1 MINCCVLLVTVSRD
15 LFGEGAER
23 CNDEL
28 YFFGRTSVVSVFFVL
43 LGKILPLY
51 ANIVL
56 GYLAAR
62 YLRVNKEAIATV
74 LFYVVGPM
82 VVFSATLSVTI
93 NFAVLFLPVFFYLL
107 GSSLAFI
114 YLKLYLKTWPDATS
128 NILAFTAGTGN
139 SGYYGIALALVLF
152 EPAIADIFIFTVLA
166 SFFYEATT
174 GFYIT
179 AKGTFTALE
188 SFKKVCRLPTLY
200 AFVAALVLNLI
211 GIDLPESISV
221 YAGQF
226 KVVFSILGMMVI
238 GMGLDGMRKGGGVD
252 VAFLKISLIAK
263 HLLWPLL
270 PSLRCLSIEL
280 REVLL
285 ALEVPRIVVI
295 EPLIESQFCLLFLLL
310 QDPEAQI
317 NNGSGCLGHLILLAF

>member
-1 MINCCVLLVTVSRD
+1 M
-15 LFGEGAER
+15 
-23 CNDEL
+23 
-28 YFFGRTSVVSVFFVL
+28 SVFFVL

-51 ANIVL
+51 ANIIL
-56 GYLAAR
+56 GYLASR

-93 NFAVLFLPVFFYLL
+93 NSAVFFLPVFFYLV
-107 GSSLAFI
+107 GSFLAFI
-114 YLKLYLKTWPDATS
+114 YLKLFEKTWPDATS
-128 NILAFTAGTGN
+128 NILGFTAGTGN
-139 SGYYGIALALVLF
+139 AGYFGIALALVLF

-200 AFVAALVLNLI
+200 AFVAALVLNLT
-211 GIDLPESISV
+211 GIDLPESITV

-238 GMGLDGMRKGGGVD
+238 GMGLDGMRKGGGMD

-263 HLLWPLL
+263 HLVWPLL
-270 PSLRCLSIEL
+270 VSLFILLDSTSTHLLYSELYKVMFVFSIVPMAGNTVTL
-280 REVLL
+280 AVLL
-285 ALEVPRIVVI
+285 KAKPEKAALAVLLSNLLSVVYVPVMLALYEYVSR
-295 EPLIESQFCLLFLLL
+295 LF
-310 QDPEAQI
+310 
-317 NNGSGCLGHLILLAF
+317 

>member
-1 MINCCVLLVTVSRD
+1 M
-15 LFGEGAER
+15 
-23 CNDEL
+23 
-28 YFFGRTSVVSVFFVL
+28 SVFFVL

-56 GYLAAR
+56 GYLASR

-93 NFAVLFLPVFFYLL
+93 NPAVLFLPVFFYLF
-107 GSSLAFI
+107 GSLLAFVH
-114 YLKLYLKTWPDATS
+114 LKLFEKKWPDATS
-128 NILAFTAGTGN
+128 NILGFTAGTGN

-188 SFKKVCRLPTLY
+188 SFKKVCKLPTVY
-200 AFVAALVLNLI
+200 AFLAALVLNLT
-211 GIDLPESISV
+211 GVGLPESITA

-252 VAFLKISLIAK
+252 VAFLKISLTAK
-263 HLLWPLL
+263 HLLWPTLVCLVILL
-270 PSLRCLSIEL
+270 DTTFTHLLYGELYKVMFVFSIVPMAGNTVTLAVLLNAKPEKAALAVLLSNLLSI
-280 REVLL
+280 VYVPVML
-285 ALEVPRIVVI
+285 ALYEYVA
-295 EPLIESQFCLLFLLL
+295 SLF
-310 QDPEAQI
+310 
-317 NNGSGCLGHLILLAF
+317 

>member
-1 MINCCVLLVTVSRD
+1 M
-15 LFGEGAER
+15 
-23 CNDEL
+23 
-28 YFFGRTSVVSVFFVL
+28 SVFFVL

-114 YLKLYLKTWPDATS
+114 YLKLYQKTWPDATS

-200 AFVAALVLNLI
+200 AFVAALVLNLT
-211 GIDLPESISV
+211 GIDLPESITV

-270 PSLRCLSIEL
+270 VSLFILLDTTVTHLLYGELYKVMFVFSIVPMAGNTVTL
-280 REVLL
+280 AVLL
-285 ALEVPRIVVI
+285 KAKPEKAALAVLLSNLLSVVYVPVM
-295 EPLIESQFCLLFLLL
+295 LALYAYASSLF
-310 QDPEAQI
+310 
-317 NNGSGCLGHLILLAF
+317 

>member
-1 MINCCVLLVTVSRD
+1 
-15 LFGEGAER
+15 
-23 CNDEL
+23 
-28 YFFGRTSVVSVFFVL
+28 VSVFFVL

-56 GYLAAR
+56 GYLASR

-93 NFAVLFLPVFFYLL
+93 NPAVLFLPVFFYLL
-107 GSSLAFI
+107 GSLLAFI
-114 YLKLYLKTWPDATS
+114 HLKLFEKTWPDATS
-128 NILAFTAGTGN
+128 NILGFTAGTGN

-188 SFKKVCRLPTLY
+188 SFKKVCRLPTVY
-200 AFVAALVLNLI
+200 AFLAALVLNLTGI
-211 GIDLPESISV
+211 GLPESITA

-252 VAFLKISLIAK
+252 VTFLKISLTAK
-263 HLLWPLL
+263 HLLWPTLVCLVILL
-270 PSLRCLSIEL
+270 DTTFTHLLYGELYKVMFVFSIVPMAGNTVTLAVLLNAKPEKAALAVLLSNLLSI
-280 REVLL
+280 VYVPVML
-285 ALEVPRIVVI
+285 AIYAYV
-295 EPLIESQFCLLFLLL
+295 SGLF
-310 QDPEAQI
+310 
-317 NNGSGCLGHLILLAF
+317 

>member
-1 MINCCVLLVTVSRD
+1 MS
-15 LFGEGAER
+15 A
-23 CNDEL
+23 
-28 YFFGRTSVVSVFFVL
+28 FFLL

-56 GYLAAR
+56 GYLASR

-74 LFYVVGPM
+74 LFYVIGPM
-82 VVFSATLSVTI
+82 VVFSATMSVTI
-93 NFAVLFLPVFFYLL
+93 NSAVLFLPVFFYLF

-114 YLKLYLKTWPDATS
+114 YLKIFQKTWPDATS

-139 SGYYGIALALVLF
+139 TGYYGIALALVFF

-200 AFVAALVLNLI
+200 AFVAALVLNLT
-211 GIDLPESISV
+211 GIDLPESITV

-252 VAFLKISLIAK
+252 IAFLKISLIAK

-270 PSLRCLSIEL
+270 VSLVILLDTTVTHFLYGELYKVMFVFSIVPMAGNTVTLAVLLKAKPEKAALAVLLSNLLSI
-280 REVLL
+280 VYVPVIL
-285 ALEVPRIVVI
+285 ALYAYV
-295 EPLIESQFCLLFLLL
+295 SSLF
-310 QDPEAQI
+310 
-317 NNGSGCLGHLILLAF
+317 

>member
-1 MINCCVLLVTVSRD
+1 
-15 LFGEGAER
+15 
-23 CNDEL
+23 
-28 YFFGRTSVVSVFFVL
+28 VSVFFVL

-114 YLKLYLKTWPDATS
+114 YLKLYQKTWPDATS

-200 AFVAALVLNLI
+200 AFVAALVLNLT
-211 GIDLPESISV
+211 GIDLPESITV

-270 PSLRCLSIEL
+270 VSLFILLDTTVTHLLYGELYKVMFVFSIVPMAGNTVTL
-280 REVLL
+280 AVLL
-285 ALEVPRIVVI
+285 KAKPEKAALAVLLSNLLSVVYVPVM
-295 EPLIESQFCLLFLLL
+295 LALYAYASSLF
-310 QDPEAQI
+310 
-317 NNGSGCLGHLILLAF
+317 

>member
-1 MINCCVLLVTVSRD
+1 MS
-15 LFGEGAER
+15 A
-23 CNDEL
+23 
-28 YFFGRTSVVSVFFVL
+28 FFLL

-56 GYLAAR
+56 GYLASR

-74 LFYVVGPM
+74 LFYVIGPM
-82 VVFSATLSVTI
+82 VVFSATMSVTI
-93 NFAVLFLPVFFYLL
+93 NSAVLFSPVFFYLF

-114 YLKLYLKTWPDATS
+114 YLKIFQKTWPDATS

-139 SGYYGIALALVLF
+139 TGYYGIALALVFF

-200 AFVAALVLNLI
+200 AFVAALVLNLT

-252 VAFLKISLIAK
+252 IAFLKISLIAK

-270 PSLRCLSIEL
+270 VSLVILLDTTVTHFLYGELYKVMFVFSIVPMAGNTVTLAVLLKAKPEKAALAVLLSNLLSI
-280 REVLL
+280 VYIPVML
-285 ALEVPRIVVI
+285 ALYAYV
-295 EPLIESQFCLLFLLL
+295 SSLF
-310 QDPEAQI
+310 
-317 NNGSGCLGHLILLAF
+317 